1 MWPFVSGFFHLNCFS
16 RFIHVVACISTPF
29 LSMAEYSIVWL
40 YHILFIHS
48 MMSCFHFLA
57 IMTNNV
63 MNTMYKFLCEPVY
76 NSFGYIPR
84 RELLGHM
91 VILSLTYWGTAKVF
105 PTVAIPFYILTTSL
119 STAVTAHF
127 FDYWYPSE
135 CEMVSYCGFDLHFLM
150 SLVIIYVI
158 YFL

>member
-1 MWPFVSGFFHLNCFS
+1 
-16 RFIHVVACISTPF
+16 
-29 LSMAEYSIVWL
+29 
-40 YHILFIHS
+40 
-48 MMSCFHFLA
+48 
-57 IMTNNV
+57 

-76 NSFGYIPR
+76 NFLGYIPR